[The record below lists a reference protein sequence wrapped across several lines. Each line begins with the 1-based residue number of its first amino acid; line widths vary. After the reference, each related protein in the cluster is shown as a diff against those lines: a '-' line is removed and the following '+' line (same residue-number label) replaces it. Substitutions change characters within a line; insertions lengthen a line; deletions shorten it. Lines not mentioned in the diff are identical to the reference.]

1 MVGKHTTWELTL
13 RKHTSNPSFI
23 NFFVSFLPSTF
34 TLLRMLKLKRNPWA
48 RIAPHVVRGNAMAM
62 NFGRILDNVIMRVDK
77 SKATLS
83 GRRCGPSPKG
93 FLVLRS
99 SRGIRVMVLD
109 LNHHALENIYKCM
122 ETNHM
127 QSMM

>member
-48 RIAPHVVRGNAMAM
+48 RIAPHVVRGNATAM
-62 NFGRILDNVIMRVDK
+62 NFGRILDNVIRRVDK
-77 SKATLS
+77 SKATLAS
-83 GRRCGPSPKG
+83 RRCGPSPKG
-93 FLVLRS
+93 VLS
-99 SRGIRVMVLD
+99 AEEFPWDPGYGLGFEPPCFGEYI
-109 LNHHALENIYKCM
+109 
-122 ETNHM
+122 
-127 QSMM
+127 